1 MRPLTMLLSMLLVVT
16 CLATS
21 GCDST
26 PAIAKLQPET
36 VILAFGDSL
45 THGTGATSEQ
55 SYPAV
60 LSGLLGNEVINAG
73 VPGEISA
80 EGLKRLPEVLAEY
93 QPDLV
98 ILCHGGNDF
107 LRRLDQAQTA
117 ANLRKMIETIRS
129 HGADVLLLG
138 VPQFGF
144 ILEPPEFY
152 GAIAEEFQIPYQSE
166 IISDLLSDRSLK
178 SDQIHPNSKGYQQM
192 AEAVYEL
199 IRKAEQG

>member
-1 MRPLTMLLSMLLVVT
+1 MRRPLVLILLAALFAALFGCESGPKIRT
-16 CLATS
+16 LAP
-21 GCDST
+21 D
-26 PAIAKLQPET
+26 A

-45 THGTGATSEQ
+45 THGTGATREQ
-55 SYPAV
+55 SYPSV
-60 LSGLLGNEVINAG
+60 LADLLGNEVINAG

-80 EGLKRLPEVLAEY
+80 EGLKRLPEALAEH

-107 LRRLDQAQTA
+107 LRRMDQTQTA
-117 ANLRKMIETIRS
+117 HNRRRTIETIRG
-129 HGADVLLLG
+129 HGADVILLG
-138 VPQFGF
+138 VPRFGF
-144 ILEPPEFY
+144 VLEPPEFY
-152 GAIAEEFQIPYQSE
+152 GAIAEEFQVPYQSE
-166 IISDLLSDRSLK
+166 VVSDLLSDRALK

>member
-1 MRPLTMLLSMLLVVT
+1 MRPLTMLLSMLMVVT

-45 THGTGATSEQ
+45 THGTGATTEQ
-55 SYPAV
+55 SYTAV